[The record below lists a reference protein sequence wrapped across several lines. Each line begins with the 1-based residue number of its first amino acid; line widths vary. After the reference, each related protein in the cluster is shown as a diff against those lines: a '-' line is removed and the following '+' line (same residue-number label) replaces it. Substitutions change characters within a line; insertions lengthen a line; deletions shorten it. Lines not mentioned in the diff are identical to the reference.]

1 MTSTSSE
8 GAAALGTAAPLRPV
22 VIAGWCVTVLGVAH
36 TVIGLLLTTT
46 HVPGW
51 FTGTLWAVGGS
62 LAAPPPSLGAFWLTV
77 GSFGV
82 PLATLGLVIRWM
94 GLRAIVPPT
103 FVAWTLG
110 VWCTVAGAMF
120 PSPFPLLWIP
130 AVLLI
135 VKARR
140 AARAGDGPGRAE
152 AAL

>member
-1 MTSTSSE
+1 MTPTRSAR
-8 GAAALGTAAPLRPV
+8 AAAPDAAAPLRPV
-22 VIAGWCVTVLGVAH
+22 VVAGWCVTVLGVAH
-36 TVIGLLLTTT
+36 TVIGLILTAA

-51 FTGTLWAVGGS
+51 FTGTLWGVGGS
-62 LAAPPPSLGAFWLTV
+62 LASPAPTLGAFWLTV

-94 GLRAIVPPT
+94 GLRGIVPPAV
-103 FVAWTLG
+103 VAWTLA

-135 VKARR
+135 VQARR
-140 AARAGDGPGRAE
+140 AARAGDGPMRAE

>member
-1 MTSTSSE
+1 MASTRSE
-8 GAAALGTAAPLRPV
+8 RAAAPDAAAPLRPV
-22 VIAGWCVTVLGVAH
+22 VVAGWCVTVLGVAH

-51 FTGTLWAVGGS
+51 FTGTLWAIGGS
-62 LAAPPPSLGAFWLTV
+62 LAEPPPSLGAFWLTV

-82 PLATLGLVIRWM
+82 PVATLGLIIRWM
-94 GLRAIVPPT
+94 GLRAIVPPA

-135 VKARR
+135 VRARR
-140 AARAGDGPGRAE
+140 AARGGDGRVRPE